1 MTTITKERIELFI
14 KNPLENGLTRGE
26 QMELA
31 RIALA
36 SLEADP
42 VKRVNSDQ
50 MRRVCLEANRHLDKY
65 DAMAKEVNKLL
76 GRIAPPVPVVPEEA
90 TPENVE
96 MLSGYVS
103 TYKLTD
109 SERDIAA
116 EIWNAC
122 RAAMLQSGNFR
133 ENKNSSTNNFREIAE
148 TSTNYPAI
156 PSEVL
161 SAILKVARIRADF
174 DDFDGDRR
182 GIGDCLDEAEQELI
196 VTINKYASQLAA
208 EPIAT
213 NDVREQQTAVPPVPE
228 IQDDVAQAI
237 ENLKQ
242 KLVECNR
249 YNYCADAVKGVE
261 DACHAAMLQG
271 SQPVSQTYKLPVNTP
286 CQDAPAHIWLQTAG
300 VWPEDGELS
309 ELTWCS
315 HNQHHDDTL
324 YVRADLVNGN
334 SPVTPDG
341 WISCSERMPE
351 KGQNVLISVNFDS
364 SLVEPLICSA
374 RYTGITFRRGD
385 VTIKPGNGIEQATH
399 WMPLPEPPQESKSE

>member
-76 GRIAPPVPVVPEEA
+76 GRIAPPAPVVPEEA

>member
-76 GRIAPPVPVVPEEA
+76 GRIAPPAPVVPEEA

-122 RAAMLQSGNFR
+122 RTAMLQSGNFR
-133 ENKNSSTNNFREIAE
+133 ESKNSSTNNFREIAE
-148 TSTNYPAI
+148 TSTNYPVI

-161 SAILKVARIRADF
+161 SAILKVAKIRADF

-208 EPIAT
+208 EPIAP
-213 NDVREQQTAVPPVPE
+213 NDVREQTAIPQV
-228 IQDDVAQAI
+228 
-237 ENLKQ
+237 
-242 KLVECNR
+242 
-249 YNYCADAVKGVE
+249 
-261 DACHAAMLQG
+261 
-271 SQPVSQTYKLPVNTP
+271 
-286 CQDAPAHIWLQTAG
+286 
-300 VWPEDGELS
+300 
-309 ELTWCS
+309 
-315 HNQHHDDTL
+315 
-324 YVRADLVNGN
+324 
-334 SPVTPDG
+334 PVTPDG
-341 WISCSERMPE
+341 WISCSERMPDSKTAVLVARE
-351 KGQNVLISVNFDS
+351 FDRKGDWRMKLATYIPGYPDANDGWIIPGASW
-364 SLVEPLICSA
+364 
-374 RYTGITFRRGD
+374 
-385 VTIKPGNGIEQATH
+385 KPSH
-399 WMPLPEPPQESKSE
+399 WMPLPEPPQEAK

>member
-76 GRIAPPVPVVPEEA
+76 GRIAPPAPVVPEEA

-148 TSTNYPAI
+148 TSTSYPAI

-208 EPIAT
+208 EPIAA

-228 IQDDVAQAI
+228 IQADVAQAI

-261 DACHAAMLQG
+261 DACRAVSYSQADNQPASGNQAAESNRGNEWTGNPDIDNAIIML
-271 SQPVSQTYKLPVNTP
+271 
-286 CQDAPAHIWLQTAG
+286 DRI
-300 VWPEDGELS
+300 
-309 ELTWCS
+309 
-315 HNQHHDDTL
+315 DTL
-324 YVRADLVNGN
+324 ENCDDDRIEAVKAVLRRLAVN
-334 SPVTPDG
+334 SPVTPDS

-351 KGQNVLISVNFDS
+351 KNQNVLISVNFDS
-364 SLVEPLICSA
+364 SLVD
-374 RYTGITFRRGD
+374 R
-385 VTIKPGNGIEQATH
+385 
-399 WMPLPEPPQESKSE
+399 

>member
-1 MTTITKERIELFI
+1 MSTITKERIELFI
-14 KNPLENGLTRGE
+14 KSPLENGLTRGE

-76 GRIAPPVPVVPEEA
+76 GRIAPPAPVVPEEA

-148 TSTNYPAI
+148 TSTNYPVI

-161 SAILKVARIRADF
+161 SAIQKVAKIRADF

-208 EPIAT
+208 EPIAP
-213 NDVREQQTAVPPVPE
+213 NDVREQQTAVPP
-228 IQDDVAQAI
+228 IQADVAQAI

-261 DACHAAMLQG
+261 DACRAVSYSQADNQPASGNQAAESNRGNEWTGNPDIDNAIIML
-271 SQPVSQTYKLPVNTP
+271 
-286 CQDAPAHIWLQTAG
+286 DRI
-300 VWPEDGELS
+300 
-309 ELTWCS
+309 
-315 HNQHHDDTL
+315 DTL
-324 YVRADLVNGN
+324 ENCDDDRIEAVKAVLRRLAGN
-334 SPVTPDG
+334 YPVTPDG

-351 KGQNVLISVNFDS
+351 IRQTVIGWNEYAVRQCVYTRNEYAKTQKGR
-364 SLVEPLICSA
+364 EPRFETL
-374 RYTGITFRRGD
+374 TGIWHG
-385 VTIKPGNGIEQATH
+385 VTH
-399 WMPLPEPPQESKSE
+399 WMPLPEPPQEVK

>member
-76 GRIAPPVPVVPEEA
+76 GRIAPPAPVVPEEA

-182 GIGDCLDEAEQELI
+182 GVGDCLDEAEQELI
-196 VTINKYASQLAA
+196 VTINKYASQLAV
-208 EPIAT
+208 EPVVPD
-213 NDVREQQTAVPPVPE
+213 DVLEQTVASPVPGNQVSE
-228 IQDDVAQAI
+228 LTMWVKRLAHSLKYANSLSSLPDKAM
-237 ENLKQ
+237 EYLKQ
-242 KLVECNR
+242 NGLV
-249 YNYCADAVKGVE
+249 GVE
-261 DACHAAMLQG
+261 DIL
-271 SQPVSQTYKLPVNTP
+271 
-286 CQDAPAHIWLQTAG
+286 
-300 VWPEDGELS
+300 
-309 ELTWCS
+309 
-315 HNQHHDDTL
+315 
-324 YVRADLVNGN
+324 R
-334 SPVTPDG
+334 
-341 WISCSERMPE
+341 
-351 KGQNVLISVNFDS
+351 
-364 SLVEPLICSA
+364 
-374 RYTGITFRRGD
+374 
-385 VTIKPGNGIEQATH
+385 
-399 WMPLPEPPQESKSE
+399 